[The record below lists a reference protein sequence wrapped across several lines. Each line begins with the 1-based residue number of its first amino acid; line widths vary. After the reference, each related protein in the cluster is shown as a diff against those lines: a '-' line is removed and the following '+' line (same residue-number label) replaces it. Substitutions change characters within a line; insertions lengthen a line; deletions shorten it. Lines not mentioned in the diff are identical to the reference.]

1 MRLNILSDANWQSRV
16 DLILNWL
23 SSTSYRQF
31 FSDQDYGDG
40 LCGVSVVLIC
50 RDPALNFKRRL
61 RHSKKEKKLYMD
73 IVLPLEDF
81 VNANAVS
88 RKAMVIDSLLV
99 EVPKIV
105 AKYSIPG
112 FSAERFFV
120 DFAEVF
126 SNLKQQIGIG
136 EIERQGQTY

>member
-1 MRLNILSDANWQSRV
+1 
-16 DLILNWL
+16 
-23 SSTSYRQF
+23 
-31 FSDQDYGDG
+31 
-40 LCGVSVVLIC
+40 
-50 RDPALNFKRRL
+50 
-61 RHSKKEKKLYMD
+61 MD